1 MKKNDLKRM
10 LKPLIKECVQEM
22 ILEEGLLKNIVSEV
36 ASGMQG
42 NLVTETK
49 QTRTREPMIEA
60 DMQERSNKARRK
72 LNEHR
77 KRLMDSIGKDAYG
90 GVNVFEGLDVFK
102 EIWIQF
108 PKNKRLEKEIN
119 KKIKK
124 LCNILTFY
132 FKSSCFLFLLSFSG
146 N

>member
-49 QTRTREPMIEA
+49 QTRTREPSIEA

-90 GVNVFEGLDVFK
+90 GVNVFEGLEPMKAQTETQAGSVDLGDPNDSGVNLDSLLGNATK
-102 EIWIQF
+102 IW
-108 PKNKRLEKEIN
+108 KAMK
-119 KKIKK
+119 
-124 LCNILTFY
+124 
-132 FKSSCFLFLLSFSG
+132 
-146 N
+146 